1 MARTRRTAP
10 KSTGRLPISQL
21 APRNVPQPQE
31 SQPDVPQ
38 EASPEEESFEIELV
52 VPESPTAHDSPAEE
66 QQQSGDH
73 DTEDK
78 TDEEHPPPSDTEI
91 EKMYRDADEV
101 ESFGAESPILA
112 GRLRALLE
120 HLGITT
126 APRYRIKEVPC
137 SRWVEFKAAAEIFF
151 GSRVPCRHK
160 GPAFRTSHSD
170 AIADAAWQAITSWV
184 RSNKSRLQ
192 NSIHYLLPYRKKDQ
206 FKDYGVKRDI
216 PRMQM
221 VHHQDVTVELSTHL
235 LTAQHE
241 IETLYIQLQN
251 TDATIRG
258 YMRMVEGQASD
269 LYASDTDTWTATS
282 SVQNSSKE
290 PTVSSHS
297 PSGSR
302 SRYKSPES
310 VIMWC

>member
-1 MARTRRTAP
+1 MARTCRTAR
-10 KSTGRLPISQL
+10 KSTSRLSISQL

-38 EASPEEESFEIELV
+38 EASPEEEPFEIELV
-52 VPESPTAHDSPAEE
+52 VPESPTAQDSPTEE
-66 QQQSGDH
+66 QQQPGDQ

-78 TDEEHPPPSDTEI
+78 TNEEHPPLSDTEA

-101 ESFGAESPILA
+101 ESFGAESPILT

-126 APRYRIKEVPC
+126 APQYRIKEVPR
-137 SRWVEFKAAAEIFF
+137 SGRVEFMAVAEIFF
-151 GSRVPCRHK
+151 GSRVLCRHK
-160 GPAFRTSHSD
+160 GPAFRTSRSD
-170 AIADAAWQAITSWV
+170 AVADAAWQAITSSV
-184 RSNKSRLQ
+184 RSNKSRLH
-192 NSIHYLLPYRKKDQ
+192 NSVHYFLPYRKKDQ
-206 FKDYGVKRDI
+206 FKAYGMKRDI
-216 PRMQM
+216 PRMEM

-241 IETLYIQLQN
+241 IETLCIQLRN
-251 TDATIRG
+251 ADATIRG

-269 LYASDTDTWTATS
+269 LYVSHRDTS
-282 SVQNSSKE
+282 SVQSSSKE
-290 PTVSSHS
+290 PVVSSHS

-302 SRYKSPES
+302 SH
-310 VIMWC
+310 